1 VQQTACRSH
10 FNGKEETMKIHMI
23 LAGAIG
29 VILMS
34 VGLSG
39 CASKPI
45 DELKMVNSAMELA
58 RNAEAPEYE
67 PLDWD
72 RARMQ
77 WEEANDL
84 IQMGKYNEAR
94 DVLEMAVTSYNA
106 ARDKSDR
113 RVESLKIEIKALQ
126 SSIESELKKLEH
138 DIEFAKAK
146 PSTKRRIEEA
156 LPRIDEKISVMN
168 ADFGEKEYLRSRMT
182 GQEITRYIQDLE
194 AKLGVQS

>member
-1 VQQTACRSH
+1 
-10 FNGKEETMKIHMI
+10 MKIHII

-29 VILMS
+29 VILTS

-58 RNAEAPEYE
+58 RNSQAPEYE

-77 WEEANDL
+77 WEEANAL

-94 DVLEMAVTSYNA
+94 DVLAMAVTSYNA

-126 SSIESELKKLEH
+126 SSIDSELTKLEH
-138 DIEFAKAK
+138 DIEAAKAK
-146 PSTKRRIEEA
+146 PETKRRVEEA

-182 GQEITRYIQDLE
+182 GQEITRYMQDLE
-194 AKLGVQS
+194 AKLGVRP